1 MLVLGKPHKKCPNR
15 RSGRGRGRRRRR
27 RKLKA
32 KCKAK
37 AAVRGKTGD
46 KDKVNYSAPYTQPN
60 ASSTQFTHP
69 TPHTPDPC
77 AHVCCDFRA
86 EFPLGSDV
94 EKRCAAAAD
103 IAWLALTW
111 LVFVLPHRDMCN
123 TPGHTYMCTYAI
135 QFSSVYFTARR
146 SQHQLSLPCPALL
159 CPPLPCPANSPLCHP
174 SNSSELTIRTHT
186 HTRTL
191 FCLYLDCITKQ
202 IAEKLAADLGII

>member
-1 MLVLGKPHKKCPNR
+1 MLVLGQPHKKCPNR

-159 CPPLPCPANSPLCHP
+159 CPALPIHPCATLRTQASSPYAH
-174 SNSSELTIRTHT
+174 THT
-186 HTRTL
+186 HAHY
-191 FCLYLDCITKQ
+191 FVCI
-202 IAEKLAADLGII
+202 